1 MLIAHYLVHEMLLNK
16 IKYLFLDLFV
26 FLIDEDYQLR
36 DFFQMDGLLVRS
48 TNPFD
53 FTIKVG
59 MYVCIY
65 YDKLLGF
72 SEDESLHNALWVCI

>member
-1 MLIAHYLVHEMLLNK
+1 MLLNK
-16 IKYLFLDLFV
+16 MHDLFLDLFG

-36 DFFQMDGLLVRS
+36 EFFRIDGLLVCS

-65 YDKLLGF
+65 YEKFPGI
-72 SEDESLHNALWVCI
+72 SEDESLEIPYDVELLDCY